1 MKVTRILLGVDCN
14 FAANRYTEPEV
25 WTEIVAKKL
34 GLRYVQYATDLLD
47 PYLPLSIQER
57 VCRETL
63 QACQKRGLT
72 IYNTFGGNLARQ
84 HWLGH
89 PDEEIRREAENWLK
103 RLIYQASL
111 LEAEGTGVCFGIMTV
126 RYSEDPQRRQYL
138 IEEMVQAYRR
148 LAHYARR
155 EGLKYL
161 MFEPMSV
168 PREMACTIKETRML
182 LSLLE
187 NLEVPMKLCLDVGH
201 GDVSSDDPADSDPY
215 AWIREF
221 GPLAP
226 TIHIQQTDKEASR
239 HWPFT
244 EKYNR
249 IGVIRPQEIVKAIGD
264 SGAEEVL
271 LALEVTHRAFYPD
284 EYRVIKDLKESVD
297 YWREFVNG

>member
-1 MKVTRILLGVDCN
+1 MTRILLGIDCN

-25 WTEIVAKKL
+25 WTEIVAQEL

-57 VCRETL
+57 VCRQTL
-63 QACQKRGLT
+63 QACQKRGLI
-72 IYNTFGGNLARQ
+72 IYNTFGGNYARQ

-89 PDEEIRREAENWLK
+89 PDEEIRRESESWLR
-103 RLIYQASL
+103 RLIHQTSL
-111 LEAEGTGVCFGIMTV
+111 LGAEGTGTAFGIMSV
-126 RYSEDPQRRQYL
+126 KDSQDPQRREYL

-148 LAHYARR
+148 LAHYAR
-155 EGLKYL
+155 EVGLQYL

-187 NLEVPMKLCLDVGH
+187 DLEVPMKLCLDVGH
-201 GDVSSDDPADSDPY
+201 GDVSSGNPADSDPC

-221 GPLAP
+221 GLLAP
-226 TIHIQQTDKEASR
+226 VIHIHQTDKEASR

-249 IGVIRPQEIVKAIGD
+249 IGLIRPQEIVKAIKD

-284 EYRVIKDLKESVD
+284 EYQVIQDLKESVD
-297 YWREFVNG
+297 YWREFVDG